1 MIIEFKKIEKKVT
14 IPTASLLELE
24 QINLE
29 PIILNMFKSLKHIS
43 KSQQIKPMNDYSTS
57 EIRIYAYSEGFK
69 SDFFCS
75 TYSQVSPDCYLL
87 ETLN

>member
-43 KSQQIKPMNDYSTS
+43 KSQQIKPMNDYSNS
-57 EIRIYAYSEGFK
+57 AYSE
-69 SDFFCS
+69 SD
-75 TYSQVSPDCYLL
+75 
-87 ETLN
+87 